1 MSLLYIDR
9 KTILKALSKKLKEVR
24 PDLMSSEET
33 AYVKNRHIYVRGEL
47 ILDVKE
53 IAKLTNI
60 KGFLVTM
67 DIGKRFDSLDDNFLI
82 STLEKFVFSQ
92 NFI

>member
-33 AYVKNRHIYVRGEL
+33 AYVKNRHIYVRGG
-47 ILDVKE
+47 
-53 IAKLTNI
+53 TN
-60 KGFLVTM
+60 T
-67 DIGKRFDSLDDNFLI
+67 
-82 STLEKFVFSQ
+82 
-92 NFI
+92 